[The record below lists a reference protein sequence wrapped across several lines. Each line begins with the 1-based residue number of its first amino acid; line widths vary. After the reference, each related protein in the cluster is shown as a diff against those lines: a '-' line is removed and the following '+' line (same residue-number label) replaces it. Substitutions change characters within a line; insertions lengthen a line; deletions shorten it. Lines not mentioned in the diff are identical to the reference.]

1 MFGYLPCLIAWL
13 IYLMSLLGS
22 LITLLFLGFGDI
34 RDTSNPLWLSL
45 KAGVF
50 QMPMVIIAV
59 GSSQSNLAKAM
70 KLALASVVE
79 LNTCK

>member
-1 MFGYLPCLIAWL
+1 MFGYLLCLIAWL

-34 RDTSNPLWLSL
+34 RDTSSPLWLSL

-50 QMPMVIIAV
+50 PDAN
-59 GSSQSNLAKAM
+59 GNNSSSFITEQPG
-70 KLALASVVE
+70 
-79 LNTCK
+79 